1 MWVGKVAGNED
12 LVGFHFTQQV
22 AYDFHIG
29 FADGVLLNLTSF
41 IERQVEEMAVIQRD
55 IIIGTCRTRFT
66 AANQSFDSQDVAGV
80 HITVFLIF
88 QIVADFG
95 VLFVDNLVLTVVK
108 ELVETVDEVQETD
121 YLFIAYGNVAGSLI
135 GHMYVMFLFY

>member
-1 MWVGKVAGNED
+1 
-12 LVGFHFTQQV
+12 
-22 AYDFHIG
+22 
-29 FADGVLLNLTSF
+29 
-41 IERQVEEMAVIQRD
+41 MAVIQRD